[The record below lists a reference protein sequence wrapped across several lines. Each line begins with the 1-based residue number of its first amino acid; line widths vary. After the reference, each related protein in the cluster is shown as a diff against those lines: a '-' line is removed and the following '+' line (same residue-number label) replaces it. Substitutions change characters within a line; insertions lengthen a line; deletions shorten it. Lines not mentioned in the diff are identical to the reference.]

1 MEAQTVSKLDDRD
14 QEELADLLS
23 LVALLRGYLNDHV
36 VKDLAKPIASLCQLA
51 AALAGTD
58 LVNVLEKALQDPDLD
73 RALLDPPRVGSI
85 GLIKAMGDA
94 DVQRG
99 MGIML
104 QLLRAMG
111 KASVAG

>member
-1 MEAQTVSKLDDRD
+1 METQTISKLDEQS
-14 QEELADLLS
+14 QEELTDLLS

-36 VKDLAKPIASLCQLA
+36 IKDLAKTIASLAKLA
-51 AALAGTD
+51 TALAGTD
-58 LVNVLEKALQDPDLD
+58 LVNVLERSLQDPDLD

-85 GLIKAMGDA
+85 GFIKAMGDA

-99 MGIML
+99 MGIIL

-111 KASVAG
+111 KASMT